1 MLIKLV
7 ENDDHATFTVLFTGE
22 ETLMVGCTHTISSV
36 SSVSVPL
43 LLSFRRYVGCCGPTP
58 NGLETNRAHTLS
70 SSQKP
75 LASLQRE
82 SYLQVVAPHA
92 ARNPLPSTGAPS
104 SHQHARARTHTP
116 ASSPVQSLPEF
127 CAVKIGRL
135 LLPKL
140 CAHLAYTFAPPLP
153 SRGTIF
159 LPAH

>member
-43 LLSFRRYVGCCGPTP
+43 LLSFRRCVGCCQMALKPTGLTHFRAVRNHSPLSSVSRISKSSPPTLLATPSPPPGPP
-58 NGLETNRAHTLS
+58 PPTNTRAHTCILTCAKLARILRCQDRQTFAS
-70 SSQKP
+70 KALRSQ
-75 LASLQRE
+75 
-82 SYLQVVAPHA
+82 
-92 ARNPLPSTGAPS
+92 
-104 SHQHARARTHTP
+104 
-116 ASSPVQSLPEF
+116 
-127 CAVKIGRL
+127 
-135 LLPKL
+135 
-140 CAHLAYTFAPPLP
+140 LAYTFAPPLP